1 MKSRKKKRH
10 TVSLSSTLCTCKST
24 QAHDFTRVH
33 SPLLSSVSRG
43 GPPFRLPKTTSWR
56 PSYGNSPA
64 VADAETY
71 SAYVNPLCLYSRT
84 TTTNPL
90 PSHEISRNP
99 RFPRSNQRKI
109 KRCGVNRLEITNSS
123 CTTLVQFSIEPRNVR
138 SGKMFH
144 RVRKKTGKFVGK
156 VRDLLRERNA
166 TVFIPKDERWTVR
179 IFSAILRSL
188 LERNKTLF
196 VQLLRGSPP
205 LLGAQLFFFFFN
217 CVGRNHVGI
226 LSRLACF
233 AR

>member
-109 KRCGVNRLEITNSS
+109 KRCGKPIGNNQFELHHARPIFHRTAKRTIWKNVSSSKKENMKVRWKSSRSFEGKERNRFHPKGRKMDGAYF
-123 CTTLVQFSIEPRNVR
+123 QRDPPFSIRTQQNFIR
-138 SGKMFH
+138 STFA
-144 RVRKKTGKFVGK
+144 RLSSASRS
-156 VRDLLRERNA
+156 A
-166 TVFIPKDERWTVR
+166 T
-179 IFSAILRSL
+179 
-188 LERNKTLF
+188 
-196 VQLLRGSPP
+196 
-205 LLGAQLFFFFFN
+205 FFFFF
-217 CVGRNHVGI
+217 
-226 LSRLACF
+226 
-233 AR
+233 